1 MPIVKNYSFGGEKKG
16 FGTAQTILGGN
27 VEFRMGDSI
36 KLFSTPD
43 NLLPQA

>member
-1 MPIVKNYSFGGEKKG
+1 MPVVKKESFVGEKNG
-16 FGTAQTILGGN
+16 FGTAQTMLGGN
-27 VEFRMGDSI
+27 AEFGMGDSI